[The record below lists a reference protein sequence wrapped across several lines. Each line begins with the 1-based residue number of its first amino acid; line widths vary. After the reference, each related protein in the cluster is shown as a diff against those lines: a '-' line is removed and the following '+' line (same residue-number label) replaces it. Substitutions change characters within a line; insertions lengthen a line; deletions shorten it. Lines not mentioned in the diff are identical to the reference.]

1 MMYVAIFLFSV
12 LISSISQ
19 ILLKSSADRQYKNAL
34 QEYLNPKVIIAYA
47 MFFAATLI
55 TILAY
60 RYVPLS
66 MGGILEASGYIFVAV
81 LSYFFL
87 HEKIGKRKLMGLLL
101 ILGGIIIFNVQ

>member
-1 MMYVAIFLFSV
+1 MYIAIFLLSV
-12 LISSISQ
+12 FISSISQ
-19 ILLKSSADRQYKNAL
+19 ILLKSSANREHKSAL
-34 QEYLNPKVIIAYA
+34 REYFNPKVVIAYG

-87 HEKIGKRKLMGLLL
+87 HERIGKRKFLGLLL
-101 ILGGIIIFNVQ
+101 ILGGIIIFNI

>member
-1 MMYVAIFLFSV
+1 MMYIAIFLFSV
-12 LISSISQ
+12 FISSISQ
-19 ILLKSSADRQYKNAL
+19 ILLKSSADREYKNAL
-34 QEYLNPKVIIAYA
+34 REYLNPRVVIAYG

-66 MGGILEASGYIFVAV
+66 LGGILEASGYIFVAV

-87 HEKIGKRKLMGLLL
+87 HEKIGKRKLRGLLL
-101 ILGGIIIFNVQ
+101 ILGGIIIFNI